1 MSDRYNFRRSTR
13 VKQLP
18 PHRHRG
24 PPQDPTPRIALKVEE
39 LDLEKSYVGTFV
51 SPKRQRPKKSRPWAK
66 QTGTDPIT
74 DPAKLPRGW
83 HMKEDDLEHNDID
96 GQIERCHERI
106 AENIMPHVFQQRLQ
120 DYTAAKVKED
130 DMRFPGSEELSW
142 ETVQRVHELETMKTD
157 LASTTDDYE
166 QLPNIGALL
175 EAYTS
180 GELHWNTGLVTY
192 WWKGAQV
199 SQPRPFDWDEFE
211 AINSHHQ
218 GYKGF
223 WVEGICGLENE
234 SSYAAMTL
242 FPHSRYQKLI
252 GLTLAIRLP
261 GIAWFAELE
270 FIHDTGCSRMTMFQA
285 DLSVLLGPFGGAVGP
300 RVPVI
305 CMSTSNT
312 GNGLVTRE
320 VIEVE
325 VTILDGN
332 RQRMIAWT
340 RTFCNLVPGG
350 WSPNGAPRLDGP
362 IVSDLLYVASVPN
375 GIHQLY
381 VSTTR
386 FELGLPDLNLATNPG
401 QHMPTVL
408 NPLPPGT
415 FATTHGPWLPS
426 VGGNLWFPPAASGVP

>member
-13 VKQLP
+13 VKKLP

-24 PPQDPTPRIALKVEE
+24 SPQDPTPRIALSIEE
-39 LDLEKSYVGTFV
+39 LDLEKSYVGTFIP
-51 SPKRQRPKKSRPWAK
+51 PKRQRPKKSRPWAK
-66 QTGTDPIT
+66 RTGTDPIT

-83 HMKEDDLEHNDID
+83 HMKEDDLELNDID

-120 DYTAAKVKED
+120 DYTAAKAKD
-130 DMRFPGSEELSW
+130 DEMRFPGSEELSW
-142 ETVQRVHELETMKTD
+142 ETVQRVHQLETMKTD
-157 LASTTDDYE
+157 LANTTDDYE
-166 QLPNIGALL
+166 QLPNIEALL
-175 EAYTS
+175 EAYKS
-180 GELHWNTGLVTY
+180 GELVWNTGLVTY
-192 WWKGAQV
+192 WLKGARI
-199 SQPRPFDWDEFE
+199 SQPRPFDWDEIE

-223 WVEGICGLENE
+223 WAEG
-234 SSYAAMTL
+234 M
-242 FPHSRYQKLI
+242 KL
-252 GLTLAIRLP
+252 AVRLP

-285 DLSVLLGPFGGAVGP
+285 DLSALLGPFGAAVGP
-300 RVPVI
+300 RVPVV
-305 CMSTSNT
+305 CMSATNT

-325 VTILDGN
+325 VTILDGY
-332 RQRMIAWT
+332 RQRMIPWT
-340 RTFCNLVPGG
+340 RTFCSLVPGR

-362 IVSDLLYVASVPN
+362 IVTDLLYVASAPI
-375 GIHQLY
+375 GLRQIY

-386 FELGLPDLNLATNPG
+386 FELGLPDLNLATHPG
-401 QHMPTVL
+401 QHTPTVL

-415 FATTHGPWLPS
+415 LATTHGPWLPA
-426 VGGNLWFPPAASGVP
+426 VGANLGFPPPAPGVP